1 MTALILTERV
11 GDVALLRLSD
21 EATLNALSPAMADEL
36 RGALV
41 ASAAD
46 HRAILLTGAGRAFC
60 SGANL
65 GGGSSAGPA
74 PDVGEIV
81 RRHYNP
87 LMLAIRDLAVPIVTA
102 VNGVAAGGGAPLA
115 LAGDLIVAARKS
127 YFLQPFRNI
136 GLVPDL
142 GSAFLLTRAA
152 GRARAM
158 EMMLLGERVPAE
170 TALEWGMINRVVDAD
185 ELLPAA
191 MALAASLA
199 SGPTW
204 SLAVTRR
211 HCWRALEDGFEEQLA
226 AEADDQGAASRT
238 RDFREGIT
246 AFREKRPPRF
256 TGD

>member
-1 MTALILTERV
+1 
-11 GDVALLRLSD
+11 
-21 EATLNALSPAMADEL
+21 
-36 RGALV
+36 
-41 ASAAD
+41 
-46 HRAILLTGAGRAFC
+46 
-60 SGANL
+60 
-65 GGGSSAGPA
+65 
-74 PDVGEIV
+74 
-81 RRHYNP
+81 
-87 LMLAIRDLAVPIVTA
+87 MLAIRDLAVPIITA

-115 LAGDLIVAARKS
+115 LAGDLIVAAKGS

-185 ELLPAA
+185 ELLPTA
-191 MALAASLA
+191 MALATSLA
-199 SGPTW
+199 AGPTRA
-204 SLAVTRR
+204 LAMTRR

-226 AEADDQGAASRT
+226 AEADAQGAAART

-246 AFREKRPPRF
+246 AFREKRAASF

>member
-1 MTALILTERV
+1 MAALVLIERV
-11 GDVALLRLSD
+11 GDVALLRLND
-21 EATLNALSPAMADEL
+21 EATLNALTPAMADEL

-41 ASAAD
+41 EGSAD
-46 HRAILLTGAGRAFC
+46 HRAIVLTGAGRAFC

-65 GGGSSAGPA
+65 GGESSGGQA
-74 PDVGEIV
+74 PDVGNIL
-81 RRHYNP
+81 RNHFNP

-115 LAGDLIVAARKS
+115 LAGDLIVAARGS

-136 GLVPDL
+136 GFVPDL

-170 TALEWGMINRVVDAD
+170 TALEWGMINRVVDAA
-185 ELLPAA
+185 ELLPTA
-191 MALAASLA
+191 MALATSLA
-199 SGPTW
+199 AGPTRA
-204 SLAVTRR
+204 LAMTRR

-226 AEADDQGAASRT
+226 AEAEAQGAAART

-246 AFREKRPPRF
+246 AFREKRAPQFR
-256 TGD
+256 GD